1 MAKSG
6 AKRCDYILKQ
16 FKLISFQFKTT
27 IHCVKAGA
35 KVLFDQASAAVQ
47 AASPARVLWSKKG
60 SRSFNL
66 NFNRT
71 ICISLILIFP
81 NQFDEILGTFLRFRG
96 CENKNPRY
104 RKAKLSRSEAR
115 RSKIKKKSYV
125 TLKIRHKSV
134 Q

>member
-47 AASPARVLWSKKG
+47 AASPARVLWSQKG

-115 RSKIKKKSYV
+115 RSKTKKKI
-125 TLKIRHKSV
+125 T
-134 Q
+134 